1 MSRNEEEK
9 HSKLRTAKVTRGDCL
24 VCRQT
29 VDRFCMSCRKSV
41 CATCHRGPC
50 PSCAREINF
59 QTAQEMWT
67 SLIMVAGLERW
78 VNEGWE
84 DDHTGQK
91 VYPDSVAYQS
101 AKTVLAEHW
110 TLQKDHPRRSFA
122 LPIVTLDVIDRG
134 MFIDFRSDDKKN
146 VVCCYCDKKGNFIV
160 SCRSKGLEKTFKDPA
175 KVASLLDQWIR
186 EHLFPE

>member
-1 MSRNEEEK
+1 M
-9 HSKLRTAKVTRGDCL
+9 
-24 VCRQT
+24 
-29 VDRFCMSCRKSV
+29 
-41 CATCHRGPC
+41 
-50 PSCAREINF
+50 
-59 QTAQEMWT
+59 
-67 SLIMVAGLERW
+67 AGLERW